1 MNHQY
6 NEELTRAA
14 FWLEM
19 AAQLSG
25 FERLVKRREHLSATD
40 KKTLRRIHKT
50 LYESYE
56 LAHKQKEYHSRQLE
70 KIRRNYLDEC

>member
-19 AAQLSG
+19 AAQLSC

-40 KKTLRRIHKT
+40 KKTLRRIHKA

-56 LAHKQKEYHSRQLE
+56 LAQKQKEYHNHQLE

>member
-6 NEELTRAA
+6 NEELMRAA

-25 FERLVKRREHLSATD
+25 FECLVRKTEHLSPTD
-40 KKTLRRIHKT
+40 KETLKRIKKA
-50 LYESYE
+50 LSESYS
-56 LAHKQKEYHSRQLE
+56 LAERQKNYHSRQLE
-70 KIRRNYLDEC
+70 RIRRSYLDES